1 VYYQPQPP
9 YLLLIA
15 GLLISLTSGIALANL
30 IKQIVKDWSVNK
42 STSNV
47 ARMRKPLPIP
57 YIGIALGACI
67 FLSSCLEVF
76 SFSKKFAYGFSFP
89 LTAGTA
95 LLVWFQLS
103 NILDKMERGGLQQQ
117 DLESLQLRGNIPQK
131 SNSKSQGDS

>member
-1 VYYQPQPP
+1 MYYQPQPP

-15 GLLISLTSGIALANL
+15 GLLISLTCGIALANL

-42 STSNV
+42 STANV
-47 ARMRKPLPIP
+47 AIMRKPLPIP

-103 NILDKMERGGLQQQ
+103 KILDKMERGGLQKQ
-117 DLESLQLRGNIPQK
+117 DLESLQLRENIPP
-131 SNSKSQGDS
+131 SSSSKSQGGS

>member
-1 VYYQPQPP
+1 MYYQPQPP

-15 GLLISLTSGIALANL
+15 GLLISLTSGIALTNL

-42 STSNV
+42 STANV

-57 YIGIALGACI
+57 YAGIALGACI
-67 FLSSCLEVF
+67 FLSSCLEIF

-89 LTAGTA
+89 LTVGTA

-103 NILDKMERGGLQQQ
+103 NILDKMERGGLQKQ

>member
-9 YLLLIA
+9 YLLLVA
-15 GLLISLTSGIALANL
+15 GLLISLTSGIALTNL

-42 STSNV
+42 STANV
-47 ARMRKPLPIP
+47 ATMRQPLPIP

-67 FLSSCLEVF
+67 FLSSCLEIF

-89 LTAGTA
+89 LTVGTA

-103 NILDKMERGGLQQQ
+103 NILDKMERGGLQKQ

>member
-1 VYYQPQPP
+1 MYYQPQPP
-9 YLLLIA
+9 YLLLVA

-42 STSNV
+42 STANV
-47 ARMRKPLPIP
+47 TIMRKPLPIP

-89 LTAGTA
+89 LTVGTA

-103 NILDKMERGGLQQQ
+103 NILDKMERGGLQKQ
-117 DLESLQLRGNIPQK
+117 DLESLQLRENIP
-131 SNSKSQGDS
+131 SSSKRQSQGDS

>member
-1 VYYQPQPP
+1 MYYQPQPP
-9 YLLLIA
+9 YLLLVT

-30 IKQIVKDWSVNK
+30 IKQIVKDWSINK
-42 STSNV
+42 SSSNV
-47 ARMRKPLPIP
+47 SIMRKPLPIP

-89 LTAGTA
+89 LTVGTA

-103 NILDKMERGGLQQQ
+103 NILDKMERGGLQKQ
-117 DLESLQLRGNIPQK
+117 DLESLQLTGNIPQS
-131 SNSKSQGDS
+131 SNRKSQGDL